1 VGNASPV
8 RLRRSELAVRTIEAL
23 NRGNWANPDV
33 LLVECSDGRR
43 VVVKDYKPRSALV
56 RWTYGRFITR
66 REARAYRLLEG
77 SPAVPT
83 LLGEVD
89 ALALVIEYRPGTRM
103 SRDLAGKLPATFMGE
118 LRNAVSSMHA
128 RGVIHLDLRHRS
140 NVLADASGHPVLID
154 FASAVFFKPSG
165 IWFRWLGPSLAKVDW
180 GAVRK
185 WEVRV
190 APATAKPGSSS

>member
-1 VGNASPV
+1 M
-8 RLRRSELAVRTIEAL
+8 RTIEAL

-43 VVVKDYKPRSALV
+43 VVVKDYKPRSVLV

-128 RGVIHLDLRHRS
+128 RGV
-140 NVLADASGHPVLID
+140 
-154 FASAVFFKPSG
+154 
-165 IWFRWLGPSLAKVDW
+165 
-180 GAVRK
+180 
-185 WEVRV
+185 
-190 APATAKPGSSS
+190 